1 MNTDKAEAKAMINYV
16 AKGCES
22 EARDKKNYHFPSEQ
36 GAADYYASDWSQLN
50 QYKKFDKVR
59 SFLDGATFS
68 NNFWPAS
75 KPYTMTMELTDYS
88 YTADWDYV
96 QIWCTSTQKS
106 SPVEVGI
113 WKVDNDMDGRFESYF
128 ASSFMQFAHGLA
140 SY

>member
-1 MNTDKAEAKAMINYV
+1 
-16 AKGCES
+16 
-22 EARDKKNYHFPSEQ
+22 
-36 GAADYYASDWSQLN
+36 
-50 QYKKFDKVR
+50 
-59 SFLDGATFS
+59 
-68 NNFWPAS
+68 
-75 KPYTMTMELTDYS
+75 MTMELTDYS